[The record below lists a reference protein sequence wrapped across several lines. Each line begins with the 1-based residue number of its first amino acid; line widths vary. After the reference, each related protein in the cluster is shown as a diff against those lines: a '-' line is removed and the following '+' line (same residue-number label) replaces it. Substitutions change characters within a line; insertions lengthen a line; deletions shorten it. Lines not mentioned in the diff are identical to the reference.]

1 MILVRSC
8 RLSGVNLVLA
18 ALMIAAGT
26 GYAQKHPPGRV
37 ARISYLKGNVSF
49 LPAGQDQWS
58 QATLN
63 FVVTTGDRIYTDKGA
78 KAELEGGNY
87 SIRLAEKTDVTITEI
102 DDTVAQFA
110 VGQGAV
116 RLTVYQLPSGD
127 TIEGDSPDAAIT
139 LAGAGSYRVDVDPD
153 GEYTR
158 VIVNSGRVEVA
169 SDSVSRIVDA
179 GQAIELRGEEIA
191 QTSTLAPDSFD
202 RWSDERDQRMSASS
216 SAQYV
221 NASTPGYEDLDSY
234 GRWVNEVDYGPVW
247 YPTVAA
253 GWVPYRFGHW
263 AWIDPW
269 GWTWVEDEPWGFC
282 PFHFGRW
289 VLIGA
294 AWGWIPGPI
303 AVRPIYAPAFV
314 AFLGGIG
321 FSIASVDVVAWF
333 PLGPDEPFFPWYHYD
348 VEYLRIVNITNVR
361 NVTNITNIINVGT
374 VDQIRYKYR
383 TLAAT
388 AVPAKIFGRG
398 DPVAHH
404 VVPVNPRMLEKA
416 RVVPH
421 PPVNPAVHATLPGK
435 PVRPPP
441 VRPVNFAVA
450 RRAHAGQPNASVARP
465 PALPARAEPQTV
477 PLAVPQSDR
486 RTTTII
492 PPRTVP
498 SRFVMR
504 TPPPPPPIPFT
515 QRRQAM
521 IEHPGRPL
529 EPQQLGNLRAGR
541 PAGPLLDREIP
552 RHVAPPHVGPKI
564 PVRPVVPPARER
576 PPRPGR

>member
-1 MILVRSC
+1 MKLANSFGHYALSLV
-8 RLSGVNLVLA
+8 VLTA
-18 ALMIAAGT
+18 VVAAGT
-26 GYAQKHPPGRV
+26 GYAQENPPGRV

-63 FVVTTGDRIYTDKGA
+63 FVVTTGDRIYTNKDA

-87 SIRLAEKTDVTITEI
+87 SIRLAEKTDVTITAI

-110 VGQGAV
+110 VGQGTV
-116 RLTVYQLPSGD
+116 RFTVYQLHSGD
-127 TIEGDSPDAAIT
+127 TIEADSPNAAIT
-139 LAGAGSYRVDVDPD
+139 AAGTGQYRIDVGPD
-153 GEYTR
+153 GEHTR
-158 VIVNSGRVEVA
+158 VSVNSGRVEVA
-169 SDSVSRIVDA
+169 SESVSQTVDA
-179 GQAIELRGEEIA
+179 GQAVELSGDEPAEIA
-191 QTSTLAPDSFD
+191 QISIPAPDSFD
-202 RWSDERDQRMSASS
+202 RWSQERDQRLSASS

-221 NASTPGYEDLDSY
+221 SPSTPGYEDLDSY
-234 GRWVNEVDYGPVW
+234 GRWVNEADYGPVW

-253 GWVPYRFGHW
+253 GWMPYRYGHW
-263 AWIDPW
+263 AWVDPW

-289 VLIGA
+289 VFIGA

-303 AVRPIYAPAFV
+303 AVTPIYTPALV
-314 AFLGGIG
+314 AFLGGVG
-321 FSIASVDVVAWF
+321 FSFGSVDVVAWF

-361 NVTNITNIINVGT
+361 NVTKITNIINT
-374 VDQIRYKYR
+374 TNIEQIHYRYR
-383 TLAAT
+383 AIAAT
-388 AVPAKIFGRG
+388 SVPANIFGRG

-404 VVPVNPRMLEKA
+404 IVPVNPRMLATA

-421 PPVNPAVHATLPGK
+421 PPVNPTVHATLPGK
-435 PVRPPP
+435 PVRQPP

-450 RRAHAGQPNASVARP
+450 RRAHAGQSGPGVARS
-465 PALPARAEPQTV
+465 PAPTTAEPRPV
-477 PLAVPQSDR
+477 PRSDQR
-486 RTTTII
+486 AAPVV
-492 PPRTVP
+492 PPRTTP
-498 SRFVMR
+498 PRFVMR
-504 TPPPPPPIPFT
+504 TPPPPPTVPFT

-529 EPQQLGNLRAGR
+529 EPQQLGNLRVGR

-552 RHVAPPHVGPKI
+552 PHVGPVA
-564 PVRPVVPPARER
+564 PSRPAAPPARER
-576 PPRPGR
+576 RPHP

>member
-1 MILVRSC
+1 VKLANSFGHYALSLV
-8 RLSGVNLVLA
+8 VLTA
-18 ALMIAAGT
+18 VVAAGT
-26 GYAQKHPPGRV
+26 GYAQENPPGRV

-63 FVVTTGDRIYTDKGA
+63 FVVTTGDRIYTDKDA

-87 SIRLAEKTDVTITEI
+87 SIRLAEKTDVTITAI

-110 VGQGAV
+110 VGKGTV
-116 RLTVYQLPSGD
+116 RFTVYQLPSRD
-127 TIEGDSPDAAIT
+127 TIEADSPNAAIT
-139 LAGAGSYRVDVDPD
+139 AAGTGQYRIDVDPD
-153 GEYTR
+153 GEHTR
-158 VIVNSGRVEVA
+158 VSVNSGRVEVA
-169 SDSVSRIVDA
+169 SESVSQTVDA
-179 GQAIELRGEEIA
+179 GQAIELSRDEPAEIV
-191 QTSTLAPDSFD
+191 QISIPAPDSFD
-202 RWSDERDQRMSASS
+202 RWSQERDQRLSASS

-221 NASTPGYEDLDSY
+221 SASTPGYEDLDSY
-234 GRWVNEVDYGPVW
+234 GRWVNEADYGPVW

-253 GWVPYRFGHW
+253 GWMPYRYGHW
-263 AWIDPW
+263 AWVDPW

-289 VLIGA
+289 VFVGA

-303 AVRPIYAPAFV
+303 AVTPIYSPALV
-314 AFLGGIG
+314 AFLGGVG
-321 FSIASVDVVAWF
+321 FSFGSVDVVAWF

-361 NVTNITNIINVGT
+361 NATNITNIIHAGNIE
-374 VDQIRYKYR
+374 QIHYRYR
-383 TLAAT
+383 SIAAT
-388 AVPAKIFGRG
+388 SVPANVFGRG

-404 VVPVNPRMLEKA
+404 IVPVNPRMLATA

-421 PPVNPAVHATLPGK
+421 PPVNPTVHATLPGK
-435 PVRPPP
+435 PVRQPP

-450 RRAHAGQPNASVARP
+450 RRAHAGQPGPGVARS
-465 PALPARAEPQTV
+465 PAPTTAEPRPV
-477 PLAVPQSDR
+477 PHSDR
-486 RTTTII
+486 RATAVI

-498 SRFVMR
+498 PRFVMR
-504 TPPPPPPIPFT
+504 TPPPPPTVPFI

-529 EPQQLGNLRAGR
+529 EPQQLGNLRVGK
-541 PAGPLLDREIP
+541 PAGPFLDREIP
-552 RHVAPPHVGPKI
+552 PHVAPVLPA
-564 PVRPVVPPARER
+564 RPAAPPARER
-576 PPRPGR
+576 RPHP

>member
-1 MILVRSC
+1 MKLANSFGHYALSLV
-8 RLSGVNLVLA
+8 VLTA
-18 ALMIAAGT
+18 VVAAGT
-26 GYAQKHPPGRV
+26 GYAQENPPGRV

-63 FVVTTGDRIYTDKGA
+63 FVVTTGDRIYTNKDA

-87 SIRLAEKTDVTITEI
+87 SIRLAEKTDVTITAI

-110 VGQGAV
+110 VGQGTV
-116 RLTVYQLPSGD
+116 RFTVYQLHSGD
-127 TIEGDSPDAAIT
+127 TIEADSPNAAIT
-139 LAGAGSYRVDVDPD
+139 AAGTGQYRIDVGPD
-153 GEYTR
+153 GEHTR
-158 VIVNSGRVEVA
+158 VSVNSGRVEVA
-169 SDSVSRIVDA
+169 SESVSQTVDA
-179 GQAIELRGEEIA
+179 GQAVELSGDELTEIA
-191 QTSTLAPDSFD
+191 QISIPAPDSFD
-202 RWSDERDQRMSASS
+202 RWSQERDQRLSASS

-221 NASTPGYEDLDSY
+221 SPSTPGYEDLDSY
-234 GRWVNEVDYGPVW
+234 GRWVNEADYGPVW

-253 GWVPYRFGHW
+253 GWMPYRYGHW
-263 AWIDPW
+263 AWVDPW

-289 VLIGA
+289 VFIGA

-303 AVRPIYAPAFV
+303 AVTPIYTPALV
-314 AFLGGIG
+314 AFLGGVG
-321 FSIASVDVVAWF
+321 FSFGSVDVVAWF

-361 NVTNITNIINVGT
+361 NVTKITNIINT
-374 VDQIRYKYR
+374 TNIEQIHYRYR
-383 TLAAT
+383 AIAAT
-388 AVPAKIFGRG
+388 SVPANIFGRG

-404 VVPVNPRMLEKA
+404 IVPVNPRMLATA

-421 PPVNPAVHATLPGK
+421 PPVNPTVHATLPGK
-435 PVRPPP
+435 PVRQPP

-450 RRAHAGQPNASVARP
+450 RRAHAGQSGPGVARS
-465 PALPARAEPQTV
+465 PAPTTAEPR
-477 PLAVPQSDR
+477 PAVPRSEPR
-486 RTTTII
+486 AAPVV
-492 PPRTVP
+492 PPRTTP
-498 SRFVMR
+498 PRFVMR
-504 TPPPPPPIPFT
+504 TPPPPPTVPFT

-529 EPQQLGNLRAGR
+529 EPQQLGNLRIGR

-552 RHVAPPHVGPKI
+552 PHVGPVV
-564 PVRPVVPPARER
+564 PSRPAAPPARER
-576 PPRPGR
+576 RPHP